1 MENKNKRIKIEDNTY
16 VELDVSWNYF
26 NYRIIKEAQ
35 DKSVPLLQRLSFLGI
50 YSNNQDEF
58 FKVRVAQLNRI
69 AGSVSKDFKKDKSL
83 AKKELKQIFKLT
95 DEYKKEFNE
104 TQEDIFKDLEEKGVY
119 LLNENNVNDE
129 QKEYLKN
136 YFLKNISVYINPI
149 IINKKADLSSVN
161 DTHIYLAI
169 KMSNKKLE
177 VLDDVSYALIPL
189 PVHFCGRFIKIPS
202 SDPSKHFLIYLD
214 DVIRLNLEYI
224 FKNLPYEK
232 YEAYAFKFSKDAEME
247 VESDPEEG
255 ILKSISEAVKERKR
269 GIPVR
274 VVFGENIPKDL
285 YSKLIKKF
293 EIDDLDIVSIG
304 GKYHNN
310 KDLMKFP
317 YIEVEGLN
325 YPKWENKEIK
335 EINNGES
342 ILNKIQ
348 NEDMLLHVPYQS
360 FNSFISILQEAS
372 ISPKV
377 SEIRATIYRASSNS
391 RVIAALTNAARNGK
405 KVTAMVELMARFDES
420 SNILI
425 SQTLKDA
432 GVNVLTGQEG
442 FKIHGK
448 IVYIK
453 IKNAKDIAIISTG
466 NFHEGNAKQYT
477 DCLLF
482 TTDSRLVNDVKSVFD
497 LIMMPYEKHAF
508 KNLLVSPLNMQKTFE
523 KLIRNEI
530 KNKKAGLPSGIKIK
544 INHITDKK
552 MVKLL
557 YLASSQGVDI
567 KLLIRGNSSLVTG
580 IKNISENIEVH
591 AIIDRY
597 LEHSRIFI
605 FENAGNPIYF
615 MGSADWM
622 PRNLYNRIEVV
633 TPIYN
638 ESIKKEL
645 DMIVNYGLKDNAK
658 AVYATGD
665 GKYHKILP
673 SENNLPFRSQEELY
687 NYYQKK

>member
-1 MENKNKRIKIEDNTY
+1 MENKNKRIKVEDNIY
-16 VELDVSWNYF
+16 VERDVSWNYF

-95 DEYKKEFNE
+95 DEYKKEFSE
-104 TQEDIFKDLEEKGVY
+104 TLNGIFKDLEEKGVY
-119 LLNENNVNDE
+119 LLNENTVNDE
-129 QKEYLKN
+129 QKEYLKR
-136 YFLKNISVYINPI
+136 YFLNNISLYINPI

-169 KMSNKKLE
+169 KMSNKKME
-177 VLDDVSYALIPL
+177 NLDDVSYALIPL

-202 SDPSKHFLIYLD
+202 KDPSKHFLIYLD
-214 DVIRLNLEYI
+214 DVIRLNLEFI

-317 YIEVEGLN
+317 FIDVEGLN
-325 YPKWENKEIK
+325 YPKWENKEIE
-335 EINNGES
+335 EINKGES

-372 ISPKV
+372 ISPNV

-391 RVIAALTNAARNGK
+391 RVVAALTNAARNGK

-453 IKNAKDIAIISTG
+453 LKNAKDIAIISTG

-482 TTDSRLVNDVKSVFD
+482 TTDPRLVNDVKSVFD
-497 LIMMPYEKHAF
+497 LIMMPYEKHSF
-508 KNLLVSPLNMQKTFE
+508 RNLLVSPLNMQKSFE

-544 INHITDKK
+544 VNHITDKK

-557 YLASSQGVDI
+557 YLASTQGVDI

-580 IKNISENIEVH
+580 IKNVSENIEVH

-597 LEHSRIFI
+597 LEHSRIFV
-605 FENAGNPIYF
+605 FENAGNPLYF
-615 MGSADWM
+615 MGSADRM

-638 ESIKKEL
+638 ENIKKEL
-645 DMIVNYGLKDNAK
+645 DMIVNFGLKDNVK

-673 SENNLPFRSQEELY
+673 NENNLPFRSQEELY

>member
-1 MENKNKRIKIEDNTY
+1 MENKSKRIKVEDNIY
-16 VELDVSWNYF
+16 VERDVSWNYF

-104 TQEDIFKDLEEKGVY
+104 TLNDIFKDLEEKGVY
-119 LLNENNVNDE
+119 LLNENTVNDE
-129 QKEYLKN
+129 QKEYLKR
-136 YFLKNISVYINPI
+136 YFLNNISLYINPI

-169 KMSNKKLE
+169 KMSNKKME
-177 VLDDVSYALIPL
+177 NLDDVSYALIPL

-202 SDPSKHFLIYLD
+202 KDPSKHFLIYLD
-214 DVIRLNLEYI
+214 DVIRLNLEFI

-317 YIEVEGLN
+317 FIDVEGLN
-325 YPKWENKEIK
+325 YPKWENKEIE
-335 EINNGES
+335 EINKGES

-372 ISPKV
+372 ISPNV

-391 RVIAALTNAARNGK
+391 RVVAALTNAARNGK

-453 IKNAKDIAIISTG
+453 LKNAKDIAIISTG

-482 TTDSRLVNDVKSVFD
+482 TTDTRLVNDVKSVFD
-497 LIMMPYEKHAF
+497 LIMMPYEKHSF
-508 KNLLVSPLNMQKTFE
+508 RNLLVSPLNMQKSFE

-557 YLASSQGVDI
+557 YLASAQGVDI

-580 IKNISENIEVH
+580 IKNVSENIEVH

-597 LEHSRIFI
+597 LEHSRIFV
-605 FENAGNPIYF
+605 FENAGNPLYF
-615 MGSADWM
+615 MGSADRM

-638 ESIKKEL
+638 ENIKKEL
-645 DMIVNYGLKDNAK
+645 DMIVNFGLKDNVK

-673 SENNLPFRSQEELY
+673 NENNLPFRSQEELY

>member
-1 MENKNKRIKIEDNTY
+1 MENKNKRIKVEGNIY
-16 VELDVSWNYF
+16 VERDVSWNYF

-95 DEYKKEFNE
+95 DEYKKEFSE
-104 TQEDIFKDLEEKGVY
+104 TLNGIFKDLEEKGVY
-119 LLNENNVNDE
+119 LLNENTVNDE
-129 QKEYLKN
+129 QKEYLKR
-136 YFLKNISVYINPI
+136 YFLNNISLYINPI

-169 KMSNKKLE
+169 KMSNKKME
-177 VLDDVSYALIPL
+177 NLDDVSYALIPL

-202 SDPSKHFLIYLD
+202 KDPSKHFLIYLD
-214 DVIRLNLEYI
+214 DVIRLNLEFI

-317 YIEVEGLN
+317 FIDVEGLN
-325 YPKWENKEIK
+325 YPKWENKEIE
-335 EINNGES
+335 EINKGES

-372 ISPKV
+372 ISPNV

-391 RVIAALTNAARNGK
+391 RVVAALTNAARNGK

-453 IKNAKDIAIISTG
+453 LKNAKDIAIISTG

-482 TTDSRLVNDVKSVFD
+482 TTDPKLVNDVKSVFD
-497 LIMMPYEKHAF
+497 LIMMPYEKHSF
-508 KNLLVSPLNMQKTFE
+508 RNLLVSPLNMQKSFE

-557 YLASSQGVDI
+557 YLASAQGVDI

-597 LEHSRIFI
+597 LEHSRIFV
-605 FENAGNPIYF
+605 FENAGNPLYF
-615 MGSADWM
+615 MGSADRM

-638 ESIKKEL
+638 ENIKKEL
-645 DMIVNYGLKDNAK
+645 DMIVNFGLKDNVK

-673 SENNLPFRSQEELY
+673 NENNLPFRSQEELY

>member
-1 MENKNKRIKIEDNTY
+1 MENKNKRIKVEDNIY
-16 VELDVSWNYF
+16 VERDVSWNYF

-104 TQEDIFKDLEEKGVY
+104 TLNDIFKDLEEKGVY
-119 LLNENNVNDE
+119 LLNENTVNDE
-129 QKEYLKN
+129 QKEYLKR
-136 YFLKNISVYINPI
+136 YFLNNISVYINPI

-169 KMSNKKLE
+169 KMSNKKME
-177 VLDDVSYALIPL
+177 NLDDVSYALIPL

-202 SDPSKHFLIYLD
+202 KDPSKHFLIYLD
-214 DVIRLNLEYI
+214 DVIRLNLEFI

-317 YIEVEGLN
+317 FIDVEGLN
-325 YPKWENKEIK
+325 YPKWENKEIE
-335 EINNGES
+335 EINKGES

-372 ISPKV
+372 ISPNV

-391 RVIAALTNAARNGK
+391 RVVAALTNAARNGK

-453 IKNAKDIAIISTG
+453 LKNAKDIAIISTG

-482 TTDSRLVNDVKSVFD
+482 TTDPRLVNDVKSVFD
-497 LIMMPYEKHAF
+497 LIMMPYEKHSF
-508 KNLLVSPLNMQKTFE
+508 RNLLVSPLNMQKSFE

-557 YLASSQGVDI
+557 YLASAQGVDI

-597 LEHSRIFI
+597 LEHSRIFV
-605 FENAGNPIYF
+605 FENAGNPLYF
-615 MGSADWM
+615 MGSADRM

-638 ESIKKEL
+638 ENIKKEL
-645 DMIVNYGLKDNAK
+645 DMIVNFGLKDNVK

-673 SENNLPFRSQEELY
+673 NENNLPFRSQEELY

>member
-1 MENKNKRIKIEDNTY
+1 MENKNKRIKVEGNIY
-16 VELDVSWNYF
+16 VERDVSWNYF

-104 TQEDIFKDLEEKGVY
+104 TLNDIFKDLEEKGVY
-119 LLNENNVNDE
+119 LLNENTVNDE
-129 QKEYLKN
+129 QKEYLKR
-136 YFLKNISVYINPI
+136 YFLNNISLYINPI

-169 KMSNKKLE
+169 KMSNKKME
-177 VLDDVSYALIPL
+177 NLDDVSYALIPL

-202 SDPSKHFLIYLD
+202 KDPSKHFLIYLD
-214 DVIRLNLEYI
+214 DVIRLNLEFI

-317 YIEVEGLN
+317 FIDVEGLN
-325 YPKWENKEIK
+325 YPKWENKEIE
-335 EINNGES
+335 EINKGES

-372 ISPKV
+372 ISPNV

-391 RVIAALTNAARNGK
+391 RVVAALTNAARNGK

-453 IKNAKDIAIISTG
+453 LKNAKDIAIISTG

-482 TTDSRLVNDVKSVFD
+482 TTDTRLVNDVKSVFD
-497 LIMMPYEKHAF
+497 LIMMPYEKHSF
-508 KNLLVSPLNMQKTFE
+508 RNLLVSPLNMQKSFE

-557 YLASSQGVDI
+557 YLASAQGVDI

-580 IKNISENIEVH
+580 IKNVSENIEVH

-597 LEHSRIFI
+597 LEHSRIFV
-605 FENAGNPIYF
+605 FENAGNPLYF
-615 MGSADWM
+615 MGSADRM

-633 TPIYN
+633 APIYN
-638 ESIKKEL
+638 ENIKKEL
-645 DMIVNYGLKDNAK
+645 DMIVNFGLKDNVK

-673 SENNLPFRSQEELY
+673 NENNLPFRSQEELY

>member
-1 MENKNKRIKIEDNTY
+1 MENKSKRIKVEDNIY
-16 VELDVSWNYF
+16 VERDVSWNYF

-104 TQEDIFKDLEEKGVY
+104 TLNDIFKDLEEKGVY
-119 LLNENNVNDE
+119 LLNENTVNDE
-129 QKEYLKN
+129 QKEYLKR
-136 YFLKNISVYINPI
+136 YFLNNISLYINPI

-169 KMSNKKLE
+169 KMSNKKME
-177 VLDDVSYALIPL
+177 NLDDVSYALIPL

-202 SDPSKHFLIYLD
+202 KDPSKHFLIYLD
-214 DVIRLNLEYI
+214 DVIRLNLEFI

-317 YIEVEGLN
+317 FIDVEGLN
-325 YPKWENKEIK
+325 YPKWENKEIE
-335 EINNGES
+335 EINKGES

-372 ISPKV
+372 ISPNV

-391 RVIAALTNAARNGK
+391 RVVAALTNAARNGK

-425 SQTLKDA
+425 SQTLKDS

-453 IKNAKDIAIISTG
+453 LKNAKDIAIISTG

-482 TTDSRLVNDVKSVFD
+482 TTDPRLVNDVKSVFD
-497 LIMMPYEKHAF
+497 LIMMPYEKHSF
-508 KNLLVSPLNMQKTFE
+508 RNLLVSPLNMQKSFE

-557 YLASSQGVDI
+557 YLASAQGVAI

-580 IKNISENIEVH
+580 IKNVSENIEVH

-597 LEHSRIFI
+597 LEHSRIFV
-605 FENAGNPIYF
+605 FENAGNPLYF
-615 MGSADWM
+615 MGSADRM

-638 ESIKKEL
+638 ENIKKEL
-645 DMIVNYGLKDNAK
+645 DMIVNFGLKDNVK

-673 SENNLPFRSQEELY
+673 NENNLPFRSQEELY

>member
-1 MENKNKRIKIEDNTY
+1 MENKNKRIKVEENIY
-16 VELDVSWNYF
+16 VERDVSWNYF

-104 TQEDIFKDLEEKGVY
+104 TLNDIFKDLEEKGVY
-119 LLNENNVNDE
+119 LLNENTVNDE
-129 QKEYLKN
+129 QKEYLKR
-136 YFLKNISVYINPI
+136 YFLNNISVYINPI

-169 KMSNKKLE
+169 KMSNKKME
-177 VLDDVSYALIPL
+177 NLDDVSYALIPL

-202 SDPSKHFLIYLD
+202 KDPSKHFLIYLD
-214 DVIRLNLEYI
+214 DVIRLNLEFI

-317 YIEVEGLN
+317 FIDVEGLN
-325 YPKWENKEIK
+325 YPKWENKEIE
-335 EINNGES
+335 EINKGES

-372 ISPKV
+372 ISPNV

-391 RVIAALTNAARNGK
+391 RVVAALTNAARNGK

-453 IKNAKDIAIISTG
+453 LKNAKDIAIISTG

-482 TTDSRLVNDVKSVFD
+482 TTDPRLVNDVKSVFD
-497 LIMMPYEKHAF
+497 LIMMPYEKHSF
-508 KNLLVSPLNMQKTFE
+508 RNLLVSPLNMQKSFE

-557 YLASSQGVDI
+557 YLASAQGVAI

-580 IKNISENIEVH
+580 IKNVSENIEVH

-597 LEHSRIFI
+597 LEHSRIFV
-605 FENAGNPIYF
+605 FENAGNPLYF
-615 MGSADWM
+615 MGSADRM

-638 ESIKKEL
+638 ENIKKEL
-645 DMIVNYGLKDNAK
+645 DMIVNFGLKDNVK

-673 SENNLPFRSQEELY
+673 NENNLPFRSQEELY

>member
-16 VELDVSWNYF
+16 VERDVSWNYF

>member
-1 MENKNKRIKIEDNTY
+1 MENKSKRIKVEDNIY
-16 VELDVSWNYF
+16 VERDVSWNYF

-104 TQEDIFKDLEEKGVY
+104 TLNDIFKDLEEKGVY
-119 LLNENNVNDE
+119 LLNENTVNDE
-129 QKEYLKN
+129 QKEYLKR
-136 YFLKNISVYINPI
+136 YFLNNISLYINPI

-169 KMSNKKLE
+169 KMSNKKME
-177 VLDDVSYALIPL
+177 NLDDVSYALIPL

-202 SDPSKHFLIYLD
+202 KDPSKHFLIYLD
-214 DVIRLNLEYI
+214 DVIRLNLEFI

-317 YIEVEGLN
+317 FIDVEGLN
-325 YPKWENKEIK
+325 YPKWENKEIE

-372 ISPKV
+372 ISPNV

-391 RVIAALTNAARNGK
+391 RVVAALTNAARNGK

-453 IKNAKDIAIISTG
+453 LKNAKDIAIISTG

-482 TTDSRLVNDVKSVFD
+482 TTDTRLVNDVKSVFD
-497 LIMMPYEKHAF
+497 LIMMPYEKHSF
-508 KNLLVSPLNMQKTFE
+508 RNLLVSPLNMQKSFE

-557 YLASSQGVDI
+557 YLASAQGVDI

-580 IKNISENIEVH
+580 IKNVSENIEVH

-597 LEHSRIFI
+597 LEHSRIFV
-605 FENAGNPIYF
+605 FENAGNPLYF
-615 MGSADWM
+615 MGSADRM

-638 ESIKKEL
+638 ENIKKEL
-645 DMIVNYGLKDNAK
+645 DMIVNFGLKDNVK

-673 SENNLPFRSQEELY
+673 NENNLPFRSQEELY

>member
-1 MENKNKRIKIEDNTY
+1 MENKNKRIKVEGNIY
-16 VELDVSWNYF
+16 VERDVSWNYF

-104 TQEDIFKDLEEKGVY
+104 TLNDIFKDLEEKGVY
-119 LLNENNVNDE
+119 LLNENTVNDE
-129 QKEYLKN
+129 QKEYLKR
-136 YFLKNISVYINPI
+136 YFLNNISLYINPI

-169 KMSNKKLE
+169 KMSNKKME
-177 VLDDVSYALIPL
+177 NLDDVSYALIPL

-202 SDPSKHFLIYLD
+202 KDPSKHFLIYLD
-214 DVIRLNLEYI
+214 DVIRLNLEFI

-317 YIEVEGLN
+317 FIDVEGLN
-325 YPKWENKEIK
+325 YPKWENKEIE
-335 EINNGES
+335 EINKGES

-372 ISPKV
+372 ISPNV

-391 RVIAALTNAARNGK
+391 RVVAALTNAARNGK

-453 IKNAKDIAIISTG
+453 LKNAKDIAIISTG

-482 TTDSRLVNDVKSVFD
+482 TTHPRLVNDVKSVFD
-497 LIMMPYEKHAF
+497 LIMMPYEKHSF
-508 KNLLVSPLNMQKTFE
+508 RNLLVSPLNMQKSFE

-557 YLASSQGVDI
+557 YLASAQGVDI

-580 IKNISENIEVH
+580 IKNVSENIEVH

-597 LEHSRIFI
+597 LEHSRIFV
-605 FENAGNPIYF
+605 FENAGNPLYF
-615 MGSADWM
+615 MGSADRM

-638 ESIKKEL
+638 ENIKKEL
-645 DMIVNYGLKDNAK
+645 DMIVNFGLKDNVK

-673 SENNLPFRSQEELY
+673 NENNLPFRSQEELY

>member
-1 MENKNKRIKIEDNTY
+1 MENKSKRIKVEDNIY
-16 VELDVSWNYF
+16 VERDVSWNYF

-104 TQEDIFKDLEEKGVY
+104 TLNDIFKDLEEKGVY
-119 LLNENNVNDE
+119 LLNENTVNDE
-129 QKEYLKN
+129 QKEYLKR
-136 YFLKNISVYINPI
+136 YFLNNISLYINPI

-169 KMSNKKLE
+169 KMSNKKME
-177 VLDDVSYALIPL
+177 NLDDVSYALIPL

-202 SDPSKHFLIYLD
+202 KDPSKHFLIYLD
-214 DVIRLNLEYI
+214 DVIRLNLEFI

-317 YIEVEGLN
+317 FIDVEGLN
-325 YPKWENKEIK
+325 YPKWENKEIE

-372 ISPKV
+372 ISPNV

-391 RVIAALTNAARNGK
+391 RVVAALTNAARNGK

-453 IKNAKDIAIISTG
+453 LKNAKDIAIISTG

-482 TTDSRLVNDVKSVFD
+482 TTDTRLVNDVKSVFD
-497 LIMMPYEKHAF
+497 LIMMPYEKHSF
-508 KNLLVSPLNMQKTFE
+508 RNLLVSPLNMQKSFE

-557 YLASSQGVDI
+557 YLASAQGVDI

-580 IKNISENIEVH
+580 IKNVSENIEVH

-597 LEHSRIFI
+597 LEHSRIFV
-605 FENAGNPIYF
+605 FENAGNPLYF
-615 MGSADWM
+615 MGSADRM

-633 TPIYN
+633 APIYN
-638 ESIKKEL
+638 KNIKKEL
-645 DMIVNYGLKDNAK
+645 DMIVNFGLKDNVK

-673 SENNLPFRSQEELY
+673 NENNLPFRSQEELY